1 MEIDLE
7 LFRCVSV
14 GLCSLEQADFIQSKL
29 EKKLS
34 QIYQI
39 DEFIGK
45 SLSKSLV
52 NYDDNEDE
60 SFEEENAD
68 KQSSNTND
76 HKHLEENHST
86 IPTKDTHLPSSSSK
100 SNLSPGEIKPVSP
113 SSLSEVSPVSN

>member
-1 MEIDLE
+1 MEINLE

-14 GLCSLEQADFIQSKL
+14 EFCSLEQADFIQSNL

-34 QIYQI
+34 QIYKI

-60 SFEEENAD
+60 SFEEENVD

-76 HKHLEENHST
+76 YKHPEENHSKSDYP
-86 IPTKDTHLPSSSSK
+86 PTKDTHLLAK

-113 SSLSEVSPVSN
+113 SSLSEVSPISN